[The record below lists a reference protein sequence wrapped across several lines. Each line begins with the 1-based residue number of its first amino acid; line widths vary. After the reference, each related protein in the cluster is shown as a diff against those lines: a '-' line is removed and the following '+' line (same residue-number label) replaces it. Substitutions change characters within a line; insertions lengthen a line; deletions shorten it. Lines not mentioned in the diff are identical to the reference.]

1 MVDSRRHFHKKDKCD
16 RIQGQ
21 RTWGR
26 ERMRKTKIIAIE
38 GIDGG
43 GKGVQVRALK
53 ENLQKLGYTV
63 AGRDYPMYDT
73 YFGAQVGKL
82 LSGADGV
89 RADEIDG
96 KSMALWFALDR
107 WESFK
112 DYRDGETDF
121 LIINRFVLSNAV
133 YQSIRDIDLGKPDI
147 VNWVMDLEYGHF
159 GLPKPDLNIVFSIL
173 PKTAEENV
181 TKKGYRGYVGE
192 GKDVYEADHGI
203 QQRAMEKY
211 IEIATDMEDADIIY
225 CMEEGRLKSI
235 DDIAKMVMD
244 AIKRRGLI

>member
-1 MVDSRRHFHKKDKCD
+1 MH
-16 RIQGQ
+16 
-21 RTWGR
+21 
-26 ERMRKTKIIAIE
+26 KTKIIAIE

-133 YQSIRDIDLGKPDI
+133 YQSVRDIDLGKPDI

-159 GLPKPDLNIVFSIL
+159 GLPKPDLNIVFPSC
-173 PKTAEENV
+173 P
-181 TKKGYRGYVGE
+181 RR
-192 GKDVYEADHGI
+192 
-203 QQRAMEKY
+203 QRR
-211 IEIATDMEDADIIY
+211 T
-225 CMEEGRLKSI
+225 
-235 DDIAKMVMD
+235 
-244 AIKRRGLI
+244 

>member
-1 MVDSRRHFHKKDKCD
+1 
-16 RIQGQ
+16 
-21 RTWGR
+21 
-26 ERMRKTKIIAIE
+26 MRKTRIIAIE

-73 YFGAQVGKL
+73 YFGAQVGRL

-133 YQSIRDIDLGKPDI
+133 YQSVRDIDLGKPDI

-173 PKTAEENV
+173 PKAAEENV

>member
-1 MVDSRRHFHKKDKCD
+1 
-16 RIQGQ
+16 
-21 RTWGR
+21 
-26 ERMRKTKIIAIE
+26 MRKTKIIAIE

-53 ENLQKLGYTV
+53 ENLTRLGYTV

-73 YFGAQVGKL
+73 YFGKQIGKL

-112 DYRDGETDF
+112 DYKDGETDF
-121 LIINRFVLSNAV
+121 LIINRFVMSNAV

-147 VNWVMDLEYGHF
+147 VDWVFDLEYNHF
-159 GLPKPDLNIVFSIL
+159 GLPRPDLNIIFSIL
-173 PKTAEENV
+173 PKAAEKNV
-181 TKKGYRGYVGE
+181 TKKGYREYVGE
-192 GKDVYEADHGI
+192 GKDIYESDHGI
-203 QQRAMEKY
+203 QQRAMAKY
-211 IEIATDMEDADIIY
+211 LEIAGRTEEAEVIY
-225 CMEEGRLKSI
+225 CMEDGKLKSI
-235 DDIAKMVMD
+235 EAISDLVMD
-244 AIKRRGLI
+244 AVRRRGLLV

>member
-1 MVDSRRHFHKKDKCD
+1 MADSRRHFHKKDKCD

-26 ERMRKTKIIAIE
+26 ESMRKTKIIAIE

-53 ENLQKLGYTV
+53 ENLKKLGYTV

-73 YFGAQVGKL
+73 YFGAQVGRL

-133 YQSIRDIDLGKPDI
+133 YQSVRDIDLGKPDI
-147 VNWVMDLEYGHF
+147 VNWVMNLEYGHF

-173 PKTAEENV
+173 PKAAEENV